1 MEFRDDTIAE
11 LKKLYRDYG
20 LSNQNNDIQKFSE
33 DLNYILS
40 KLANMIVSELELE
53 RSGKSDAK
61 ILKFLELA
69 ALASKIMN
77 K

>member
-1 MEFRDDTIAE
+1 MQFRDDTIAE

-33 DLNYILS
+33 DLNYVLS

-53 RSGKSDAK
+53 RSGQSDAK